1 MVHHEGDQTNLSDL
15 QHSHTLYPRA
25 DINPNSQGFSTRNYS
40 PTVETYSAA
49 FSLLS
54 RFGYSVPSIITPQSE
69 AYGDLLQLSDTR
81 PLQVFTLAASHSIDH
96 LAIQASTAALSV
108 PLSEIDDSSAIAM
121 GPIYLLRLATLHQQ
135 RKDALKSLMLVA
147 PKEHADAPDCSS
159 EDRRSVMRAYAL
171 AAAYLAWEVVPNAD
185 RDWILRGLSP
195 LLGHVS
201 CQQCEKNLRTRI
213 QIVLESWEQVKAT
226 I

>member
-1 MVHHEGDQTNLSDL
+1 M
-15 QHSHTLYPRA
+15 
-25 DINPNSQGFSTRNYS
+25 RNYS
-40 PTVETYSAA
+40 PSIETFSSA
-49 FSLLS
+49 FTLLS
-54 RFGYSVPSIITPQSE
+54 RYGYSLSFVITPGSE
-69 AYGDLLQLSDTR
+69 AFSELLLLSDAH
-81 PLQVFTLAASHSIDH
+81 PLELYTLAASHAIDA
-96 LAIQASTAALSV
+96 LAVQASTAALAV
-108 PLSEIDDSSAIAM
+108 PLTQIGNSSAIAM
-121 GPIYLLRLATLHQQ
+121 GPVYLLRLATLHQR

-147 PKEHADAPDCSS
+147 PKEHSDAPDCNS

-201 CQQCEKNLRTRI
+201 CAQCEKNLRTRI
-213 QIVLESWEQVKAT
+213 QTVIDSWEQVKAT